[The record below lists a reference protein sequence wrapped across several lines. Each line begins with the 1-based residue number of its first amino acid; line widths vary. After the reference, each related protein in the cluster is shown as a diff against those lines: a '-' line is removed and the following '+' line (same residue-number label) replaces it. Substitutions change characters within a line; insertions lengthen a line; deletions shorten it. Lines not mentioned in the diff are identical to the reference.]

1 MEFAVNF
8 ASINL
13 LVIFG
18 ATVAANLIGGVWYSP
33 FMFGNMWRKDAELG
47 ESSGAMPNP
56 AGTFVTA
63 FILQLLAA
71 SMLGGLLGHN
81 VGPSEGARLGALL
94 GFTLVFTAVGITNL
108 FEGRPRRLV
117 VIHAGYHM
125 VALSVMGAIIGQ
137 WN

>member
-1 MEFAVNF
+1 MEFTINF

-13 LVIFG
+13 LAIFG

-33 FMFGNMWRKDAELG
+33 FMFGNLWRKDAGLG
-47 ESSGAMPNP
+47 ESRGTMSNP

-81 VGPSEGARLGALL
+81 VGPGEGARLGALL
-94 GFTLVFTAVGITNL
+94 GFTLVFTAIGVTNL
-108 FEGRPRRLV
+108 FEARPLRLV